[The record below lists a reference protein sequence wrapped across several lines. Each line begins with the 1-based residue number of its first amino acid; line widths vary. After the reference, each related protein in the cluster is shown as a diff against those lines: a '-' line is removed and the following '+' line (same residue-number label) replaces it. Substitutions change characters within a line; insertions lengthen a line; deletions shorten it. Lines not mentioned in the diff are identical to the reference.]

1 MDEIDVH
8 RLIRDACKKSE
19 SQVAFA
25 EKIGV
30 SFQFLNAV
38 LCARRAPSKKILDAL
53 GVKKIV
59 RYEFI
64 KKSGETIAYNPDQ
77 ITNTKGKVK

>member
-1 MDEIDVH
+1 MDDIDIH
-8 RLIRDACKKSE
+8 RLIRDACKKAG

-25 EKIGV
+25 EKIKV

-38 LCARRAPSKKILDAL
+38 LCGRRTASKKILDAI

-59 RYEFI
+59 RYQFI
-64 KKSGETIAYNPDQ
+64 KKSGETVAYNPD
-77 ITNTKGKVK
+77 